1 MGDCQHNH
9 GANGHDHSHDHAAPT
24 QAHGPACTGHD
35 HAPPDQEATTR
46 PEAGHDCGH
55 DHVHDAHAGH
65 DHAAHG
71 HEEACGHDHGHGGLF
86 GHHHVHTPASYGRA
100 FAIGIALNL
109 VYVVGEAVWGVRSHA
124 LSLLADAGHN
134 LSDVLALGAAWLA
147 EVLSRRSP
155 TTNFTYGW
163 RRSSILAAL
172 GNAVALLVVTGGIM
186 WEAVLR
192 LIHPHPVAGVAVMV
206 VAGIGIVVN
215 GLTALLFASGGKK
228 DLNLHGAFLHMASDA
243 VMALAVVAGGGL
255 IFLTGWLRIDPI
267 ICLVVSLSI
276 ILATWSLLRD
286 SLDMALDRVPRGIDP
301 TAVAAFLR
309 TLPGVCDLHDL
320 HIWPIS
326 TTETAL
332 TVHLV
337 RAAGEQG
344 HAPDGLLNRAAAE
357 LQARFG
363 IVHPTLQ
370 IETLT
375 DAGQCILAEAH
386 SV

>member
-1 MGDCQHNH
+1 MGACQHNH
-9 GANGHDHSHDHAAPT
+9 GHDGH
-24 QAHGPACTGHD
+24 AHTVA
-35 HAPPDQEATTR
+35 
-46 PEAGHDCGH
+46 H
-55 DHVHDAHAGH
+55 DHVHDGGTTHDHAGH
-65 DHAAHG
+65 DHDGHDPAGDAHDG
-71 HEEACGHDHGHGGLF
+71 HDHTGHDCGHDHGHGGLF
-86 GHHHVHTPASYGRA
+86 GHHHVHAPASYGRA

-109 VYVVGEAVWGVRSHA
+109 VYVIGEAAWGVRSHA

-155 TTNFTYGW
+155 TATFTYGL

-186 WEAVLR
+186 WEAVQR
-192 LIHPHPVAGVAVMV
+192 LVHPHPVAGVAVMV

-215 GLTALLFASGGKK
+215 GLTALLFASGGRK

-243 VMALAVVAGGGL
+243 LMSLAVVAGGGVIL
-255 IFLTGWLRIDPI
+255 LTGWLRIDPA

-276 ILATWSLLRD
+276 IVATWSLLRD

-301 TAVAAFLR
+301 AQVATFLR

-337 RAAGEQG
+337 RDARESG
-344 HAPDGLLNRAAAE
+344 HPAEGLLNLAARE
-357 LQARFG
+357 LNERFG

-370 IETLT
+370 IETLS
-375 DAGQCILAEAH
+375 DADICILASAH
-386 SV
+386 TV

>member
-1 MGDCQHNH
+1 MGECQHNH
-9 GANGHDHSHDHAAPT
+9 GHDGHAHTVAHDPVHDATPAAQGNHDGHSHAEPGQSGHLHTGHSHD
-24 QAHGPACTGHD
+24 D
-35 HAPPDQEATTR
+35 
-46 PEAGHDCGH
+46 
-55 DHVHDAHAGH
+55 HAGH
-65 DHAAHG
+65 D
-71 HEEACGHDHGHGGLF
+71 CGHDHGHGGLF

-109 VYVVGEAVWGVRSHA
+109 VYVIGEAAWGVRSHA

-147 EVLSRRSP
+147 EVLSRRTP
-155 TTNFTYGW
+155 TATFTYGL

-172 GNAVALLVVTGGIM
+172 GNAIALLVVTGGIM
-186 WEAVLR
+186 WEAVQR

-206 VAGIGIVVN
+206 VAGIGIAVN
-215 GLTALLFASGGKK
+215 GATALLFASGGKK

-243 VMALAVVAGGGL
+243 LMSLAVVAGGGVIL
-255 IFLTGWLRIDPI
+255 LTGWLRIDPI

-276 ILATWSLLRD
+276 IAATWSLLRD

-301 TAVAAFLR
+301 AQVAAFLR

-337 RAAGEQG
+337 RDAVENG
-344 HAPDGLLNRAAAE
+344 HAAEGLLNQAARE
-357 LQARFG
+357 LGARFG
-363 IVHPTLQ
+363 IMHPTFQ
-370 IETLT
+370 IETLS
-375 DAGQCILAEAH
+375 DADNCVLASAH
-386 SV
+386 TV

>member
-1 MGDCQHNH
+1 MGECQHNH
-9 GANGHDHSHDHAAPT
+9 GADGHDHSHDHAAPPP
-24 QAHGPACTGHD
+24 AHGTACTGHD
-35 HAPPDQEATTR
+35 HAQGDHAHHGPAACGPD
-46 PEAGHDCGH
+46 AGHDG
-55 DHVHDAHAGH
+55 GH
-65 DHAAHG
+65 DHAHDHAADEHDG
-71 HEEACGHDHGHGGLF
+71 GCGHDHGHGGLF

-147 EVLSRRSP
+147 EVLSRRAP
-155 TTNFTYGW
+155 TANFTYGW

-192 LIHPHPVAGVAVMV
+192 LVHPHPVAGVAVMV

-215 GLTALLFASGGKK
+215 GATALLFASGGKK

-255 IFLTGWLRIDPI
+255 ILLTGWLRVDPV

-276 ILATWSLLRD
+276 IVATWSLLRD

-301 TAVAAFLR
+301 AAVDAFLR

-337 RAAGEQG
+337 RAADEQG
-344 HAPDGLLNRAAAE
+344 HAPDGLLNRAASE

-375 DAGQCILAEAH
+375 DADHCILAEAH

>member
-1 MGDCQHNH
+1 MGECQHNH
-9 GANGHDHSHDHAAPT
+9 GDHDGHGHNHDHGHDAHNAHSPDGHAGHGHDDHDGHDH
-24 QAHGPACTGHD
+24 
-35 HAPPDQEATTR
+35 
-46 PEAGHDCGH
+46 AGHDCGH
-55 DHVHDAHAGH
+55 D
-65 DHAAHG
+65 
-71 HEEACGHDHGHGGLF
+71 HGGLF

-109 VYVVGEAVWGVRSHA
+109 VYVIGEAAWGVRSHA

-147 EVLSRRSP
+147 EILSRRSP
-155 TTNFTYGW
+155 SRDFTYGL

-186 WEAVLR
+186 LEAVLR

-206 VAGIGIVVN
+206 VAGIGIAVN
-215 GLTALLFASGGKK
+215 GATAMLFASGGKT

-243 VMALAVVAGGGL
+243 LMSLAVVAGGGL
-255 IFLTGWLRIDPI
+255 ILMTGWLRIDPI

-276 ILATWSLLRD
+276 IMATWSLLLD
-286 SLDMALDRVPRGIDP
+286 SLDMALDRVPRGINAAQVD
-301 TAVAAFLR
+301 AFLR

-337 RAAGEQG
+337 RSACENG
-344 HAPDGLLNRAAAE
+344 HPADGLLNRAAHE
-357 LQARFG
+357 LRERFG
-363 IVHPTLQ
+363 IVHPTFQ
-370 IETLT
+370 IETLN
-375 DAGQCILAEAH
+375 DADHCVLADART
-386 SV
+386 V

>member
-1 MGDCQHNH
+1 MGECQHNH
-9 GANGHDHSHDHAAPT
+9 GDHDSHDHNHDHGHD
-24 QAHGPACTGHD
+24 AHGPD
-35 HAPPDQEATTR
+35 S
-46 PEAGHDCGH
+46 
-55 DHVHDAHAGH
+55 HAGH
-65 DHAAHG
+65 DHGSDG
-71 HEEACGHDHGHGGLF
+71 HADHDCGQGHGGLF

-109 VYVVGEAVWGVRSHA
+109 AYVAGEAAWGVRSHA

-147 EVLSRRSP
+147 EILSRRVPSRD
-155 TTNFTYGW
+155 FTYGL

-206 VAGIGIVVN
+206 VAGIGIAVN
-215 GLTALLFASGGKK
+215 GVTAMLFASGGRT
-228 DLNLHGAFLHMASDA
+228 DLNLRGAFVHMVSDA
-243 VMALAVVAGGGL
+243 LMSLAVVAGGGL
-255 IFLTGWLRIDPI
+255 ILMTGWLRIDPV

-276 ILATWSLLRD
+276 IVATWSLLRD
-286 SLDMALDRVPRGIDP
+286 SLDMALDRVPRGINAEQVD
-301 TAVAAFLR
+301 AFLR

-337 RAAGEQG
+337 RDASENG
-344 HAPDGLLNRAAAE
+344 HAPDGLLNRAARE
-357 LQARFG
+357 LHERFG
-363 IVHPTLQ
+363 IVHPTFQ
-370 IETLT
+370 IETLS
-375 DAGQCILAEAH
+375 DAGHCVLADAH
-386 SV
+386 TI